1 MPSTSPPPSSDVPE
15 SGYARGVTQLEHV
28 DPTQVEDP
36 ELDRA
41 FDQVLCEM
49 VGVLDEAE
57 IPFLLMGGI
66 SSTIHGRERWTHD
79 IDIFIRERHAR
90 PALEVLAAHGY
101 ETEETYWDWL
111 YKAWKDDITIDLIFR
126 STGGIRLDEEMYER
140 SEHGDFHGV
149 KARLLPPEDLIV
161 IKSVVHDEHL
171 PRHWYDALGVLGRCE
186 LDWDYLLSR
195 ARAYGARRVL
205 SLLVYAQSNDLI
217 VPNRVIEQLFDDIY
231 RS

>member
-1 MPSTSPPPSSDVPE
+1 
-15 SGYARGVTQLEHV
+15 VTQLDQR
-28 DPTQVEDP
+28 DPSQVEDP
-36 ELDRA
+36 SLDLA
-41 FDQVLCEM
+41 FDEVLRET
-49 VGVLDEAE
+49 VDALEAAE
-57 IPFLLMGGI
+57 IPFVLMGGI

-90 PALEVLAAHGY
+90 PALETLAARGY
-101 ETEETYWDWL
+101 DTEETYWDWL
-111 YKAWKDDITIDLIFR
+111 YKAWKHDITIDLIFR

-140 SEHGDFHGV
+140 SQRGDFHGV
-149 KARLLPPEDLIV
+149 KAPLLPPEDLIV

-186 LDWDYLLSR
+186 LDWDYLLAR
-195 ARAYGARRVL
+195 ARAHGARRVL
-205 SLLVYAQSNDLI
+205 ALLVYAQSNDLI